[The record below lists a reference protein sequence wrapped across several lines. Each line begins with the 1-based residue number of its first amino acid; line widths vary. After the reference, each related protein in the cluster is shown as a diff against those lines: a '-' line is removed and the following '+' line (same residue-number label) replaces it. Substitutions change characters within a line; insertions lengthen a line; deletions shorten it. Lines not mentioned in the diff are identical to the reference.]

1 MIQTVAGADYEQLL
15 DRYSTMLFR
24 IAFARTQSRSDAEDI
39 VQETWVRY
47 FRAAPEL
54 ESEEHRKAW
63 LLRVCINCAN
73 SFLTSAWRRH
83 SAPLDETLPGGGSPE
98 SDRLDVLAAVRALP
112 DKYRTVVHLFYY
124 EELSVREIAE
134 IVGAREA
141 AVKTQ
146 LHRARQMLKEKL
158 GGEYDDL

>member
-1 MIQTVAGADYEQLL
+1 MVQTASGTEFEQLF
-15 DRYSTMLFR
+15 DRYNTMLFR
-24 IAFARTQSRSDAEDI
+24 IAYARTQSRSDAEDI

-47 FRAAPEL
+47 FRNTPEL

-63 LLRVCINCAN
+63 LLRVCVNCAN

-83 SAPLDETLPGGGSPE
+83 SAPLDDTLPGGDSPE
-98 SDRLDVLAAVRALP
+98 TDRTDILRAVGSLP
-112 DKYRTVVHLFYY
+112 DKYRTVIHLFYY
-124 EELSVREIAE
+124 EDLSVREIAE
-134 IVGAREA
+134 IVGSREA

>member
-146 LHRARQMLKEKL
+146 LHRARQMLKERL

>member
-1 MIQTVAGADYEQLL
+1 MLQTVSGADFEQLL
-15 DRYSTMLFR
+15 DQYGAMLFR
-24 IAFARTQSRSDAEDI
+24 IAYARTQSRSDAEDI

-47 FRAAPEL
+47 FRTAPEL

-63 LLRVCINCAN
+63 LLRVCLNCAN
-73 SFLTSAWRRH
+73 SFLASAWRRH
-83 SAPLDETLPGGGSPE
+83 SAPLDETLPGDSSPE

-134 IVGAREA
+134 IVGSREA

-158 GGEYDDL
+158 GGEYIDL

>member
-1 MIQTVAGADYEQLL
+1 MIQTAAADYEQLL
-15 DRYSTMLFR
+15 ERYSTMLYR
-24 IAFARTQSRSDAEDI
+24 IAFVRTQSSSDAEDI

-83 SAPLDETLPGGGSPE
+83 GAPLDETLPGSGSPDT
-98 SDRLDVLAAVRALP
+98 DRLDVLEAVKSLP

-124 EELSVREIAE
+124 EDLSVKEIAE
-134 IVGAREA
+134 IEGIREA

-146 LHRARQMLKEKL
+146 LHRARQMLKKKL
-158 GGEYDDL
+158 GGEYGDL

>member
-83 SAPLDETLPGGGSPE
+83 SAPLDETIPSGGSPE

-134 IVGAREA
+134 IVCAREA